1 MKSKKLVV
9 EENPFPLSKKR
20 VIEGNR
26 HIAREKV
33 LQILS
38 AYQVMDS
45 NRQNIFSHIFYREF
59 NLHEPEASDFDA
71 TARVLHPDEVKESEA
86 DTPIQWRDKD
96 VEFAHQLLQS
106 ALNHEAQFDEIIER
120 LAKNWEL
127 ERIALIDRQLLR
139 MGLAEILSFA
149 DIPPRVT
156 LNEII
161 ELAKSYSTDKSNV
174 FINGILDAAVDEL
187 RDAGKVHKEGRG
199 LQEISNSEKAEN
211 STSAQLEESSK
222 NTMNEVPN
230 EVLTD
235 TNTKSELPNA
245 KQPVIEEATTP
256 TNTTSSPIS
265 E

>member
-20 VIEGNR
+20 VVEGNR

-45 NRQNIFSHIFYREF
+45 NRQNIFNHIFYREF
-59 NLHEPEASDFDA
+59 NLHEQETSANDN
-71 TARVLHPDEVKESEA
+71 TTRILHPEEVKESEA

-139 MGLAEILSFA
+139 MGLAEILSFV

-161 ELAKSYSTDKSNV
+161 ELAKSYSTDKSNI

-211 STSAQLEESSK
+211 DANALIKEESGSTPLEAISDI
-222 NTMNEVPN
+222 NSE
-230 EVLTD
+230 
-235 TNTKSELPNA
+235 SELP
-245 KQPVIEEATTP
+245 TP
-256 TNTTSSPIS
+256 TDQSNAEVGTTTLNPILPAPS
-265 E
+265 ERGQ

>member
-211 STSAQLEESSK
+211 NASALLEAEAATNQESSETNTESELSDSTPPAIEDAIITSTS
-222 NTMNEVPN
+222 
-230 EVLTD
+230 TD
-235 TNTKSELPNA
+235 P
-245 KQPVIEEATTP
+245 
-256 TNTTSSPIS
+256 TSSQLS
-265 E
+265 EQA